1 MDIQKDMLTILID
14 RNKVN
19 CELIGPT
26 LHNFFLILLL
36 YCLVHTHMAI
46 DPYAGAIHEGVCGDA

>member
-1 MDIQKDMLTILID
+1 MQMDVLTILID

-26 LHNFFLILLL
+26 LHHFFILL